1 MQIFELS
8 NKATKN
14 GRRSFKAILFEVYPD
29 ESVKDNTGTQYN
41 DNGITWLE
49 KYCVPH
55 LDTIKGM
62 SITAEFLDEE
72 RTEILGHGNTGI
84 EDGIPVF
91 DNATMIG
98 SFERGYITDYV
109 IDGETKRVCMG
120 EGTLDEMRYKKFIDS
135 LASKLAIGEKL
146 YGSIEIFKNPEKQSI
161 EYLNGYKAQGRIPVD
176 FIFSGFALLGI
187 RPADMA
193 AGLIELNNK
202 QNEEDKQ
209 LDDKILSAFVSD
221 IKNTIIET
229 NSKNSECESKIKELN
244 MLSEEKD
251 KKIVEKDTTIK
262 ELQAAIKDVEDERD
276 RNLAELDNLRKQIA
290 DMKIEK
296 RLADLNNALKDY
308 TEEEKAYGKSE
319 IDAFKKDPLCMEI
332 NSIVTKINASAY
344 AAMKHAKISEQNASS
359 MNSADEDIYG
369 EVIDYSPNSESG
381 SIF

>member
-262 ELQAAIKDVEDERD
+262 ELQAVIKDVEDERD